1 MTVYIPF
8 NSSYT
13 LEKNSRSE
21 RLFFVP
27 EYLVHIWMT
36 KYDGLRKGVADVL
49 QRREQW
55 KQESAEEAAGIQ

>member
-1 MTVYIPF
+1 MTAYIPF

-36 KYDGLRKGVADVL
+36 KYDGLRKGF
-49 QRREQW
+49 
-55 KQESAEEAAGIQ
+55 AEC